1 MALFGPKD
9 CSGANERTI
18 MATSR
23 VFKAGNS
30 QAVRIPQAL
39 AYDSSI
45 TEVEVERHGD
55 TLVIRP
61 QRLGMSDLVSILRA
75 HAGAAPPRTRPEID
89 WPDRRASRTTPE
101 STDPS

>member
-1 MALFGPKD
+1 
-9 CSGANERTI
+9 

-55 TLVIRP
+55 TLIVRP
-61 QRLGMSDLVSILRA
+61 QRMSMADLVAILEAQPVGGPLLERQVM
-75 HAGAAPPRTRPEID
+75 D
-89 WPDRRASRTTPE
+89 WPDRWTDEGADPADQSKQAS
-101 STDPS
+101 

>member
-1 MALFGPKD
+1 MALIGPED
-9 CSGANERTI
+9 RSGVNERTI

-55 TLVIRP
+55 TLIVRP
-61 QRLGMSDLVSILRA
+61 QRMSMVDLVAILEA
-75 HAGAAPPRTRPEID
+75 QPEGGPLLERQIID
-89 WPDRRASRTTPE
+89 WPDRWGDVATNA
-101 STDPS
+101 DDQD